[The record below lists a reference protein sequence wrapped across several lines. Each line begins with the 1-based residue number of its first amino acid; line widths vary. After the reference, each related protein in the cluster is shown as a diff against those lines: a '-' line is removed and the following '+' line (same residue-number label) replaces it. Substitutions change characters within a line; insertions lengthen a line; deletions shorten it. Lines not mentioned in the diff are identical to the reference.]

1 MDRCRE
7 YIDPCTTSERL
18 VILSNQCTWTDWGQP
33 WIDIAFVDL
42 AAAGLLTALPVQPV
56 LATYCMAACTDIDSQ
71 RPPGGDGAAISGVHR
86 HVGLLQERPGGIGA
100 ANGDI
105 ETLPRRCHNRQ

>member
-1 MDRCRE
+1 MG
-7 YIDPCTTSERL
+7 
-18 VILSNQCTWTDWGQP
+18 VILLWVCVFPRESQNP
-33 WIDIAFVDL
+33 ILVA
-42 AAAGLLTALPVQPV
+42 LLHG
-56 LATYCMAACTDIDSQ
+56 CMAACSDIDSQ

>member
-1 MDRCRE
+1 M
-7 YIDPCTTSERL
+7 
-18 VILSNQCTWTDWGQP
+18 
-33 WIDIAFVDL
+33 
-42 AAAGLLTALPVQPV
+42 GLLANHGAELLYRSYYAPYTARVITLLLVYSPCVV
-56 LATYCMAACTDIDSQ
+56 GGSVGCMAACSDIDSQ

-105 ETLPRRCHNRQ
+105 ERLPRRCHNRQ

>member
-1 MDRCRE
+1 MAAPRR
-7 YIDPCTTSERL
+7 PHP
-18 VILSNQCTWTDWGQP
+18 LSTFGIMQ
-33 WIDIAFVDL
+33 L
-42 AAAGLLTALPVQPV
+42 AARSQIHDLPI
-56 LATYCMAACTDIDSQ
+56 LHGCMAACSDIDSQ

-105 ETLPRRCHNRQ
+105 ERLPRRCHNRQ